1 MKKFNLEEFMWFLVL
16 ICMNLGII
24 YLINS
29 NKVEFYIGNKM
40 IKYMY
45 FSVFLLSILILFQ
58 IPNVFTPKGN
68 SSLTNKLLPIILALI
83 ISFISVKAQDSFRHN
98 ELYDYLMNDTEEIHE
113 HEFELTKKEIEDY
126 IADGNI
132 IVNDKNLEIL
142 EDMKNNPDDYI
153 GKNLEFKGFVCRDIL
168 LADNVF
174 MVGRIKTTCCAA
186 DSKVMGILAEYEDS
200 KNLNEND
207 WVNIKGSISYT
218 TVNDDDGISHRV
230 PIVQIVKIEKLEN
243 KDEK

>member
-1 MKKFNLEEFMWFLVL
+1 
-16 ICMNLGII
+16 
-24 YLINS
+24 
-29 NKVEFYIGNKM
+29 
-40 IKYMY
+40 
-45 FSVFLLSILILFQ
+45 
-58 IPNVFTPKGN
+58 
-68 SSLTNKLLPIILALI
+68 
-83 ISFISVKAQDSFRHN
+83 
-98 ELYDYLMNDTEEIHE
+98 
-113 HEFELTKKEIEDY
+113 
-126 IADGNI
+126 
-132 IVNDKNLEIL
+132 
-142 EDMKNNPDDYI
+142 MKNNPDDYI

-174 MVGRIKTTCCAA
+174 MVGRVKTTCCAA

-230 PIVQIVKIEKLEN
+230 PIVQIVNLEKLEN